1 MRVKFRRALT
11 SSTVLKIALIAVL
24 AVVMLDVALAQ
35 NNPFN
40 APRPAAAEPHDG
52 IVGWIL
58 TMQSEFYRQ
67 LTGLV
72 RAAKADGN
80 AAWTLFGVSFL
91 YGVFHAAGPGHGKA
105 VISSYL
111 VANNETWKR
120 GVMLACVSALLQAL
134 VAVVLVAIAA
144 GLIGVTSRSMNG
156 AIRWIEIGSYA
167 LIALMGLRLTYT
179 KGREFIAALRE
190 AKTSHAD
197 AEHHH
202 HGPHHLHLHEDHR
215 HAAGSDHRHAHSAAS
230 TGEALHHHAA
240 RDHAHEHHDHAHCSH
255 AGHSHGPAPAE
266 LAGPGGW
273 QRGLSAVV
281 AVGARPC
288 SGAILV
294 LVFALAQGMF
304 WAGVI
309 ATFVMGAGTAL
320 TTAGIATLAVT
331 AKNIAARFAAHRE
344 GGGALL
350 LRGVEVGAAV
360 VVLVFGVALL
370 AGYIVTERMF

>member
-1 MRVKFRRALT
+1 MMLRRALKP
-11 SSTVLKIALIAVL
+11 STVLKIVLVGALAVL
-24 AVVMLDVALAQ
+24 ALDVALAQ

-40 APRPAAAEPHDG
+40 APRPAAADPHDG

-58 TMQSEFYRQ
+58 AMQSEFYRQ

-91 YGVFHAAGPGHGKA
+91 YGAFHAAGPGHGKA

-120 GVMLACVSALLQAL
+120 GVVLASVSALLQAI
-134 VAVVLVAIAA
+134 VAVALVAIAA
-144 GLIGVTSRSMNG
+144 GVIGVTSRSMNS
-156 AIRWIEIGSYA
+156 AIRWIEVASYA
-167 LIALMGLRLTYT
+167 LIAMMGLRLTFI
-179 KGREFIAALRE
+179 KGREFLAALR
-190 AKTSHAD
+190 AQNSSHAD

-202 HGPHHLHLHEDHR
+202 HGPDQLHLHEDHR
-215 HAAGSDHRHAHSAAS
+215 LYPGGHHRHAHRAAA
-230 TGEALHHHAA
+230 TREAHGHTTHG
-240 RDHAHEHHDHAHCSH
+240 HAHPEHGPECSHGHAMDAHAEHGHAGHDH
-255 AGHSHGPAPAE
+255 AGHSHGPAPSQ

-273 QRGLSAVV
+273 KRGLSAVV

-294 LVFALAQGMF
+294 LVFSLAQGMF

-320 TTAGIATLAVT
+320 TTAGIATIAVT
-331 AKNIAARFAAHRE
+331 ARNIAARLAAPLAP
-344 GGGALL
+344 GGPA
-350 LRGVEVGAAV
+350 
-360 VVLVFGVALL
+360 
-370 AGYIVTERMF
+370 